1 MREIEWHHV
10 FGKLMEKE
18 ERIAANTVYCN
29 TKLSPITA
37 LSMCVMQVNKPGY
50 IAALNKYHI

>member
-18 ERIAANTVYCN
+18 ERIAANSVYCN

-37 LSMCVMQVNKPGY
+37 LSMCVMQVNKPVY

>member
-10 FGKLMEKE
+10 FGKLLEKK
-18 ERIAANTVYCN
+18 ERIAANTVFWN

-37 LSMCVMQVNKPGY
+37 LSMCAMQVNKPSN

>member
-1 MREIEWHHV
+1 
-10 FGKLMEKE
+10 MEKE
-18 ERIAANTVYCN
+18 ERIAANTLYCN
-29 TKLSPITA
+29 TNLSSITA